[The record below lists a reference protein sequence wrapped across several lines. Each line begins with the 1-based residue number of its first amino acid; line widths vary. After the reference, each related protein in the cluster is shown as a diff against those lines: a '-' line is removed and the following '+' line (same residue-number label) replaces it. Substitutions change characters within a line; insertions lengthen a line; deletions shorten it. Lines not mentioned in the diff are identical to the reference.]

1 MEGAETSKTPPM
13 LQMLPAFWAERR
25 PRCQHSGGEGPRGG
39 ESSNQVTED
48 RPLPVITSWVPD
60 AILGL
65 WSVISQQ
72 LYGTTLILCEVG
84 DRLSLSYLFR
94 SYPGKQARLLWFIE
108 IPGGCRILEGFVFLG
123 CIHRLSLELQVPG
136 VLLKY

>member
-1 MEGAETSKTPPM
+1 MPSW
-13 LQMLPAFWAERR
+13 AFG
-25 PRCQHSGGEGPRGG
+25 QLSHSNFMAP
-39 ESSNQVTED
+39 
-48 RPLPVITSWVPD
+48 
-60 AILGL
+60 
-65 WSVISQQ
+65 
-72 LYGTTLILCEVG
+72 TLILCEVG